1 ALTHSHHAAFITTT
15 SPSPNTLL
23 QSSKQIVMATTA
35 AFHSAANT
43 AANTTGDITSSTS
56 GSSSRSS
63 GVGQRPLV
71 LDFLSA
77 QALPLLATAG
87 GSATSLAAPPLGQ
100 LADLSPRRRFVHG
113 DTSTTP
119 LSPYAPTGQPQVV
132 DTNQTPLP
140 TPPTGQPLTM
150 PSTTNTPTSGY
161 QTSGSSPTAGR
172 TLFFLSP
179 AEVEPARH
187 SHRSGRLLG
196 ELESLHQ
203 KHESEFRVLVPAIGN
218 ALKSTLDA
226 HEAIQGMMPS
236 SSSSPADRA
245 TMSSSN
251 GAADERGG
259 APSIVTGDSWRSLEC
274 DGCMAH
280 YDTVAPP
287 SLSIQAYVKRVSDFT
302 YVSPATLLSTVILV
316 DRLLERYPLLYLSP
330 TNIYK
335 IFFVAARIASK
346 VLDLRSLNNKN
357 FASVGGVSN
366 QHLNDLE
373 AKMLMDLRFDLFISQ
388 EHFVRYARCV
398 IPANMVPPQQ
408 HNTVGGSSGNALPVG
423 ALFNNPVMTGMTG
436 HHTKGQPTNGA
447 TSPRRTTFTH
457 QVTFAVPPALSSSK
471 RPSQELQEGGGESG
485 SVGVAVEPQQLQA
498 ASGRM
503 PHPPTSTSSRVDDC

>member
-1 ALTHSHHAAFITTT
+1 MQA
-15 SPSPNTLL
+15 PSLVAVTN
-23 QSSKQIVMATTA
+23 SSA
-35 AFHSAANT
+35 
-43 AANTTGDITSSTS
+43 SS
-56 GSSSRSS
+56 
-63 GVGQRPLV
+63 
-71 LDFLSA
+71 LS
-77 QALPLLATAG
+77 
-87 GSATSLAAPPLGQ
+87 APPLGQ
-100 LADLSPRRRFVHG
+100 LMEVSPRRRFVHG

-119 LSPYAPTGQPQVV
+119 LSPYAPTGQPHV
-132 DTNQTPLP
+132 DTTQTPLP
-140 TPPTGQPLTM
+140 TPPTGQSLTM
-150 PSTTNTPTSGY
+150 PVPSSTNTPTSGY
-161 QTSGSSPTAGR
+161 HTATSSPTAGR

-179 AEVEPARH
+179 GEVEPPRH

-218 ALKSTLDA
+218 ALKATLDA
-226 HEAIQGMMPS
+226 HEALQAMMPS
-236 SSSSPADRA
+236 SSSSPEDRA
-245 TMSSSN
+245 TSSN
-251 GAADERGG
+251 GGVPPAA
-259 APSIVTGDSWRSLEC
+259 SIVTGDSWRSLEC
-274 DGCMAH
+274 DSCMAH

-398 IPANMVPPQQ
+398 IPPNMAPP
-408 HNTVGGSSGNALPVG
+408 HHAGGPNGLPVG
-423 ALFNNPVMTGMTG
+423 ALLHNAALSGG
-436 HHTKGQPTNGA
+436 HHAKTAANGA
-447 TSPRRTTFTH
+447 TSPRRTTFTQ

-471 RPSQELQEGGGESG
+471 RLSQDQPDGGEG
-485 SVGVAVEPQQLQA
+485 NAAVEGHVVCEPHHHG
-498 ASGRM
+498 SGRM
-503 PHPPTSTSSRVDDC
+503 PHPPPSTAYRVDDC